1 MSPPEIWGPP
11 VWTLFHCLSACIKDD
26 NSFLHLRKS
35 IFQIILSICK
45 NLPCPFCAQDA
56 SLFLGK
62 INIETIK
69 TKQEFIN
76 MLYLFHNYVNKKT
89 KKQLYNSTNILKYNN
104 CNLINVIHRFIK
116 VYNTKGNMNLINES
130 FQRQLTIKNF
140 RQWFHNNVNHFV
152 INK

>member
-1 MSPPEIWGPP
+1 MSPPNVWGPP
-11 VWTLFHCLSACIKDD
+11 VWTLFHCLSVSIKDD
-26 NSFLHLRKS
+26 VSFLHLRKS
-35 IFQIILSICK
+35 IFQNILSICK

-89 KKQLYNSTNILKYNN
+89 NKQLFNSINMSKYNN
-104 CNLINVIHRFIK
+104 YNLINVINRFIK
-116 VYNTKGNMNLINES
+116 AFNTKGNMNLINES
-130 FQRQLTIKNF
+130 FQRQLVIKNF
-140 RQWFHNNVNHFV
+140 RQWIHANINHFI